1 MKHIFIFFTLTFIQF
16 SLAENVYIYAEPNS
30 YFNNQRHLSEDDCKD
45 NQILINNLSMNQP
58 AGVVLIELDIS
69 KKTAIVFAGILDANS
84 RFVHS
89 NIWNFP
95 RAEKASTTNL
105 TQDKFNYSISEK
117 DFFHTI
123 SLNRVK
129 LSGSLYSKDDIAPC
143 DSSSSLDWDIGTLI
157 SEEQF
162 NEISELIR
170 LKTDEQDLAYGL
182 KYKKLKKF

>member
-1 MKHIFIFFTLTFIQF
+1 MFIQF

-30 YFNNQRHLSEDDCKD
+30 YHSNQRHLSEDDCKD
-45 NQILINNLSMNQP
+45 NAVLINQFSTNQP

-69 KKTAIVFAGILDANS
+69 KETAIVFAGILDANS
-84 RFVHS
+84 RFSHA

-105 TQDKFNYSISEK
+105 TQDKFNYSIREK
-117 DFFHTI
+117 DYVHWVD
-123 SLNRVK
+123 LNRVK
-129 LSGSLYSKDDIAPC
+129 LSGSFYSDEDVAPC
-143 DSSSSLDWDIGTLI
+143 DSSSTLSWDIGTLI

-170 LKTDEQDLAYGL
+170 LKTVEQDLAYGL
-182 KYKKLKKF
+182 LYKKLKKF